1 MQAQGITLMSQ
12 RSPVHSRETALRCG
26 LVKRV
31 YTRLNVEIERLIWS
45 SSTAASEQL
54 SNVAQE
60 AILRF
65 SRGVSRGPAWLA
77 TVLRPIPNPAIDHP
91 SSIGQFARCP
101 GTKGCFA
108 RAGSTYGIYHPT
120 PSEYDEESIKK
131 SVSTIQGLIRRE
143 VDAGTNVKDIFLVGF
158 SQGAATSLCAGL
170 TSQDEIG
177 GIVSLSGWIPEAH
190 RHAIYC
196 APPFPILWCHGT
208 NDKEIPLSYGR
219 DAEGFI
225 KALSKEGASPGL
237 QAGVITFKTYEG
249 LDHSTNDTELEDI
262 AAWLSTQL
270 QL

>member
-1 MQAQGITLMSQ
+1 MSHTTDQ
-12 RSPVHSRETALRCG
+12 LLVIHPTAGHQHR
-26 LVKRV
+26 
-31 YTRLNVEIERLIWS
+31 
-45 SSTAASEQL
+45 
-54 SNVAQE
+54 
-60 AILRF
+60 
-65 SRGVSRGPAWLA
+65 A
-77 TVLRPIPNPAIDHP
+77 TVIFVHGMGQLNTTWEAGFVKELTGRFPSVKWVLPQAPIRPVSWNQGMLRPSWFNVWNLP
-91 SSIGQFARCP
+91 
-101 GTKGCFA
+101 
-108 RAGSTYGIYHPT
+108 PT

-190 RHAIYC
+190 RHASPAIYR

-225 KALSKEGASPGL
+225 KALSKEGASSGL
-237 QAGVITFKTYEG
+237 QAGVITFETYEG
-249 LDHSTNDTELEDI
+249 LDHSTNDTELEDV

-270 QL
+270 QS